1 MPATITAE
9 LAQLNP
15 RDVNYAT
22 RFVELLLAA
31 AQEVKASDV
40 HLQPTATGLEI
51 RWRLD
56 GVLQTVGEFPRGEA
70 TDVAARLKVLARL
83 LTYRTDIP
91 QEGRIPVEHAG
102 NEMRISTFP
111 SLHGERVVIRLFVAP
126 QELLQLA
133 DLGLPAEVANAL
145 ENALARTSG
154 ALLITGPAG
163 GGKTTTAY
171 ASLRHVVRA
180 SGGARSIV
188 SLEDPIEVAI
198 GGVSQSQVNPAAGFD
213 LAGGLRSLLRQDPEV
228 VLLGEIRDQPTAAA
242 VFQAAL
248 TGQLVIST
256 FHAGSACEAISRIA
270 EMGIEPYLLRSGLA
284 LLIQQRLLRR
294 LCKCAA
300 GKNEPLGCA
309 ECQLSGYRGRIAT
322 AELLPPLSNEIAAA
336 VLRHADA
343 AELQTIAEAAGMIP
357 LRQRAEELLAAGLT
371 SRAEVHRVLGIRDES
386 AAGR

>member
-1 MPATITAE
+1 MPAPVAHQ
-9 LAQLNP
+9 LQQLNP

-22 RFVELLLAA
+22 RFVDLLLAA
-31 AQEVKASDV
+31 AQEVKSSDI
-40 HLQPTATGLEI
+40 HLQPTATGLEV

-56 GVLQTVGEFPRGEA
+56 GVLQAVGEFPCGEA

-91 QEGRIPVEHAG
+91 QEGRIPAETTRT
-102 NEMRISTFP
+102 EMRVSTFP
-111 SLHGERVVIRLFVAP
+111 ALHGERVVVRLFVAP
-126 QELLQLA
+126 QELLQIA
-133 DLGLPAEVANAL
+133 DLGLPVDIAGAL
-145 ENALARTSG
+145 EKALARTSG

-163 GGKTTTAY
+163 SGKTTTAY
-171 ASLRHVVRA
+171 AGLRHVVQ
-180 SGGARSIV
+180 STGGARSIV

-198 GGVSQSQVNPAAGFD
+198 AGVSQSQVNPAAGFD
-213 LAGGLRSLLRQDPEV
+213 LASGLRALLRQDPEV

-294 LCKCAA
+294 LCACANGKSEPA
-300 GKNEPLGCA
+300 GCDD
-309 ECQLSGYRGRIAT
+309 CQQSGYRGRIAT
-322 AELLPPLSNEIAAA
+322 AELLPPLSHEIAAA

-343 AELQTIAEAAGMIP
+343 TELQTLAEAVGMVP
-357 LRQRAEELLAAGLT
+357 LRRRAEHLLAAGLT
-371 SRAEVHRVLGIRDES
+371 SSLEILRVLG
-386 AAGR
+386 AL

>member
-1 MPATITAE
+1 MPASIATE
-9 LAQLNP
+9 LQQLNP
-15 RDVNYAT
+15 REVNYAT

-31 AQEVKASDV
+31 AHDVKASDV

-56 GVLQTVGEFPRGEA
+56 GVLQGVGEFPRGEA

-91 QEGRIPVEHAG
+91 QEGRIPAESAG
-102 NEMRISTFP
+102 TEMRVSTFP

-133 DLGLPAEVANAL
+133 DLGLPDEVAGAL
-145 ENALARTSG
+145 EKALARTSG

-171 ASLRHVVRA
+171 ACLRHVVR
-180 SGGARSIV
+180 STKGARSIV

-198 GGVSQSQVNPAAGFD
+198 AGVSQSQVNPAAGFD

-256 FHAGSACEAISRIA
+256 FHAGSACEAISRLA

-284 LLIQQRLLRR
+284 LLLQQRLLRR
-294 LCKCAA
+294 LCSCAA
-300 GKNEPLGCA
+300 GQSEPRGCSD
-309 ECQLSGYRGRIAT
+309 CLQSGYRGRIAT
-322 AELLPPLSNEIAAA
+322 AELLPPLSNEIATA

-343 AELQTIAEAAGMIP
+343 AELQTIVEAAGMVP
-357 LRQRAEELLAAGLT
+357 LRKRAADLLAAGLT
-371 SRAEVHRVLGIRDES
+371 SRAEVHRVLGFRLAE
-386 AAGR
+386 

>member
-1 MPATITAE
+1 MPALIATE
-9 LAQLNP
+9 LQQLNP
-15 RDVNYAT
+15 RDVSYAT

-31 AQEVKASDV
+31 AHDVKASDV
-40 HLQPTATGLEI
+40 HLQPTATGVDV

-56 GVLQTVGEFPRGEA
+56 GVLQAVGEFPRGEA
-70 TDVAARLKVLARL
+70 TDVAARLKVLSRL

-91 QEGRIPVEHAG
+91 QEGRIPAESAG
-102 NEMRISTFP
+102 TEMRVSTFP

-126 QELLQLA
+126 QELSWLS
-133 DLGLPAEVANAL
+133 DLGLPSEVSKAM

-154 ALLITGPAG
+154 ALLVTGPAG

-171 ASLRHVVRA
+171 ACLRHVVRA
-180 SGGARSIV
+180 TGGARSIV

-198 GGVSQSQVNPAAGFD
+198 TGVSQSQVNPAAGFD

-228 VLLGEIRDQPTAAA
+228 VLLGEIRDQPTATA

-256 FHAGSACEAISRIA
+256 FHAGSACEAISRLA
-270 EMGIEPYLLRSGLA
+270 EMGVEPYLLRSGLA

-294 LCKCAA
+294 LCACAG
-300 GKNEPLGCA
+300 GKSEPRGCA
-309 ECQLSGYRGRIAT
+309 ECQYSGYRGRIAL
-322 AELLPPLSNEIAAA
+322 AELLPPLSNEIATA

-343 AELQTIAEAAGMIP
+343 AELQVIVEAAGMVP
-357 LRQRAEELLAAGLT
+357 LRRRAEELVETGLT
-371 SRAEVHRVLGIRDES
+371 SRAEIYRVLGIRD
-386 AAGR
+386 